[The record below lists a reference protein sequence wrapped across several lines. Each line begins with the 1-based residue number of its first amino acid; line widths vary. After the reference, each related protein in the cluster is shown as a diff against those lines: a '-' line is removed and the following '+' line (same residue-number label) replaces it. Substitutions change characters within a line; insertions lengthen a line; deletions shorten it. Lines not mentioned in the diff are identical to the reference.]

1 MCRQTPRK
9 RGGALWDPGRNSSAR
24 APSQELAEHFRVA
37 MGTLADRGLAPGL
50 ALGPHCLFWSPF
62 PFRTFSS
69 VLTKQSTL

>member
-24 APSQELAEHFRVA
+24 APSQDLAEHFRVA
-37 MGTLADRGLAPGL
+37 MWTLADRGLAPGL
-50 ALGPHCLFWSPF
+50 ALGPYCLFWSPF

-69 VLTKQSTL
+69 VSTKQSTL

>member
-9 RGGALWDPGRNSSAR
+9 KGGALWDPGRDSSAR
-24 APSQELAEHFRVA
+24 APRQELAEHFRVA
-37 MGTLADRGLAPGL
+37 MGTPADRGLAPGL
-50 ALGPHCLFWSPF
+50 ALGSHCLFWSPF